1 MKHLQV
7 AKNKMYGKMLAFFAD
22 KKNYTVWAKFKRLV
36 NEIANFVSLTDK
48 LPDYMQQHQLDIK
61 GITAGKNTAF
71 AALIKVT
78 VNKAKKAYVW
88 ATDTKNDD
96 LTQLFDVQKSDFDHM
111 SESKAFTNLKNIRD
125 AINKHIKDMADVELT
140 AADINAIDKAI
151 TAYQQTSGTPAAA
164 KAHKTEG
171 TQAIADLMHPID
183 TSLGLIDN
191 LMMSHYE
198 DDKKL
203 EDMLKEYLVN
213 RQTDSLPTHHNGIQ
227 ATITDFATGAS
238 LQGAIITLEG
248 TGKTATSDINGIAEI
263 IKLKTDTYNIT
274 ISLAGYSTQT
284 IKVTILR
291 GKITELTVQLKKVV

>member
-1 MKHLQV
+1 
-7 AKNKMYGKMLAFFAD
+7 
-22 KKNYTVWAKFKRLV
+22 
-36 NEIANFVSLTDK
+36 
-48 LPDYMQQHQLDIK
+48 
-61 GITAGKNTAF
+61 
-71 AALIKVT
+71 
-78 VNKAKKAYVW
+78 
-88 ATDTKNDD
+88 
-96 LTQLFDVQKSDFDHM
+96 
-111 SESKAFTNLKNIRD
+111 
-125 AINKHIKDMADVELT
+125 
-140 AADINAIDKAI
+140 
-151 TAYQQTSGTPAAA
+151 
-164 KAHKTEG
+164 
-171 TQAIADLMHPID
+171 
-183 TSLGLIDN
+183 
-191 LMMSHYE
+191 MMSHYE